1 MLPNMPAFPDE
12 HRHGCNA
19 RTYLRC
25 DVKQIGVDLAVIQ
38 NAIEKLPLL
47 RCQIEQEG
55 ELFPAECNGLLDPRV
70 DVSLAGE
77 ATARQTDRELLT
89 ELARVAFDGV
99 DRHGPPVAPTAGAEG
114 QNGGFDPVP
123 VEPVDRQNTARIE
136 EIAGSEAQSSELL
149 SLMRTSYAVFCL

>member
-47 RCQIEQEG
+47 RCQLDQEG
-55 ELFPAECNGLLDPRV
+55 ELFPAECTGPLDPPV
-70 DVSLAGE
+70 DVSLAGD
-77 ATARQTDRELLT
+77 ATARQTDRALLT
-89 ELARVAFDGV
+89 EFARVAFVGDH
-99 DRHGPPVAPTAGAEG
+99 RLGPP
-114 QNGGFDPVP
+114 
-123 VEPVDRQNTARIE
+123 
-136 EIAGSEAQSSELL
+136 
-149 SLMRTSYAVFCL
+149 